1 MAVDLT
7 SPIPVDLSTNADQA
21 YRRQH
26 QYQHR
31 KLKMVIRHRRRLVYL
46 RAAFQRELDRALSA
60 RLQQELALTIR
71 LDEQELGQA
80 RFMAHFEFADQQ
92 WVLTCQ
98 HHLWRCDWFFTNT
111 AHPQVIHCTHHTL
124 KNRLCYALGQF
135 QHQRTWAENSS
146 AA

>member
-1 MAVDLT
+1 MAVGLT
-7 SPIPVDLSTNADQA
+7 PPIPADLSTNPDQV

-31 KLKMVIRHRRRLVYL
+31 KLKMAIRHRRRLVYL

-60 RLQQELALTIR
+60 RLQKELALTIR

-80 RFMAHFEFADQQ
+80 RFIAHFEFADQQ

-111 AHPQVIHCTHHTL
+111 AHPQVIRCTHHTL
-124 KNRLCYALGQF
+124 ENLLCYALDQF
-135 QHQRTWAENSS
+135 QHQPTWIEKGK